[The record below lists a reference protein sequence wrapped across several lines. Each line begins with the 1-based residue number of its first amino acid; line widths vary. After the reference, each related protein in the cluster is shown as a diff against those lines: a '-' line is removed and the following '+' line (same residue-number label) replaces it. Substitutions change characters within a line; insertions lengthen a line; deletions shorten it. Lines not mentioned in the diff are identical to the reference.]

1 VTCIPMQVSG
11 RVYSSWWSI
20 QYIFLQDVKLALLYC
35 LWNGSL
41 SRALSLHFF
50 KDLFGIL
57 TYTVL
62 ELITELNM
70 LGVLSCLRKSP
81 TIAHKGHT
89 GLYWP
94 QILE

>member
-1 VTCIPMQVSG
+1 VTCLPMQVSG
-11 RVYSSWWSI
+11 RVYSSQWSI
-20 QYIFLQDVKLALLYC
+20 QYLFLQDLKLALLYC
-35 LWNGSL
+35 LWNESL
-41 SRALSLHFF
+41 SEALSLHFF
-50 KDLFGIL
+50 KDLLGIL

-89 GLYWP
+89 GLCWP
-94 QILE
+94 QILD